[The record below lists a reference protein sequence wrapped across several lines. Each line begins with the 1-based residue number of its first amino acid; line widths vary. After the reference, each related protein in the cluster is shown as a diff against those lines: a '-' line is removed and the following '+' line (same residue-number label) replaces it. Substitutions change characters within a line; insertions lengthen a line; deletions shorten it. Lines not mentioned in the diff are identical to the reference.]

1 MINIT
6 SYNDKYKDDIIKL
19 VLHCQ
24 NDGTRP
30 IVDVSGQQDLLDINN
45 CYFKNGGFFWT
56 ALNENK
62 LAGTIGLMNYGNGIG
77 MLKKFFVYEEYRGE
91 PYHLGQKLY
100 STLLDFAYKNNFKEI
115 YLDTPKNT
123 IRAHKFYKKAGF
135 VQILQDSSPIKFNL
149 IYSENDFFKLSL

>member
-30 IVDVSGQQDLLDINN
+30 IVDVSGQQDLLDIND

-77 MLKKFFVYEEYRGE
+77 MLKKFFVYEDYRGE

-123 IRAHKFYKKAGF
+123 IRAHKFYKEAGF

-149 IYSENDFFKLSL
+149 IYAENDFFKLTL